1 MAEMLSAL
9 LKKVPRDY
17 IFTLVDVGSMGGME
31 AEWRNIGD
39 HIRVLG
45 FEPDEREFSKLA
57 SSPNRLYLDL
67 ALSQESQDLK
77 FYVSREPGKSSIYE
91 PNYEK
96 LCSFPDAKRFET
108 VSEIIIPASRVST
121 LDITLPKH
129 GIRDVDFLKLDTQGS
144 ELSILSGGQDY
155 LRSSIVG
162 LKVEVEF
169 VDVYKG
175 QPLFADVDTYL
186 RGNGFQLM
194 DLRRAYWK
202 RRDYTRFVG
211 KGQLVFGDAL
221 YLKTAEAFLAS
232 LKEGDARYAESKTM
246 KFVAACMVYGVRD
259 YAVFV
264 VNQACSRG
272 YVGEDL
278 RTELTQIIRADSRPG
293 RELYWVGYSWV
304 RSFVGL
310 MRRQLLPGFLEWA
323 DGDQCLG
330 NRYR

>member
-39 HIRVLG
+39 HIRVVG
-45 FEPDEREFSKLA
+45 FEPDEREFSQLA

-91 PNYEK
+91 PNFEK

-108 VSEIIIPASRVST
+108 VSEILIPASRVST

-144 ELSILSGGQDY
+144 ELSILLGGQDY

-169 VDVYKG
+169 LDVYKG
-175 QPLFADVDTYL
+175 QPLFADVDTYI

-202 RRDYTRFVG
+202 RRDYTNFVG

-221 YLKTAEAFLAS
+221 YLRTPEAFVAS
-232 LKEGDARYAESKTM
+232 LKDVDARYAESKTI
-246 KFVAACMVYGVRD
+246 KFVAACMVYGIRD
-259 YAVFV
+259 YAVFLLS
-264 VNQACSRG
+264 QACRCG
-272 YVGEDL
+272 HIAENL
-278 RTELTQIIRADSRPG
+278 RTELSQMIRTESRPV
-293 RELYWVGYSWV
+293 RDLYYAGWYGL
-304 RSFVGL
+304 RSFL
-310 MRRQLLPGFLEWA
+310 AMMRRQLSPGLLEWA